1 MLNLIGMK
9 NDVITDEMTVEE
21 VMELTQKR
29 KIFNE
34 GWWKGFAWAGITIAT
49 GYVLGTIYVEIKK

>member
-9 NDVITDEMTVEE
+9 NDVITDEMTVEDIK
-21 VMELTQKR
+21 ELTAKR

-34 GWWKGFAWAGITIAT
+34 GWWKGFAWASICLTT